1 MNQQI
6 KYRNRYNSPKGI
18 TIVALVVT
26 IVIMLILVGV
36 TATIA
41 INGGLIGTAKDSKE
55 ETRYTQVLAEKEMWE
70 QEERPTERFGI
81 KSETL
86 EDFITRLESEKLLT
100 KKEAEEVRKDG
111 MTTIA
116 KKWLVFGARKIKHK
130 NKKENKTMEKTM
142 KIEGMMCPHCEAT
155 VKKTLEAIDGVELAE
170 VSHEKG
176 SAVLTMSKNVED
188 SVLKKAVEDAGYK
201 VN

>member
-36 TATIA
+36 TVTIA

-81 KSETL
+81 KASTGAATFSSTGTFAGRTIVYGGGIADL
-86 EDFITRLESEKLLT
+86 SGTGNNIGITFSSSNVNVSRDNSSSQSKSKLSIWSL
-100 KKEAEEVRKDG
+100 
-111 MTTIA
+111 
-116 KKWLVFGARKIKHK
+116 L
-130 NKKENKTMEKTM
+130 
-142 KIEGMMCPHCEAT
+142 
-155 VKKTLEAIDGVELAE
+155 
-170 VSHEKG
+170 
-176 SAVLTMSKNVED
+176 
-188 SVLKKAVEDAGYK
+188 
-201 VN
+201 

>member
-6 KYRNRYNSPKGI
+6 KYRNHYNSPKGI
-18 TIVALVVT
+18 TIVALVFT

-36 TATIA
+36 TVTIA

-86 EDFITRLESEKLLT
+86 EDFITRLENEKLLT

-116 KKWLVFGARKIKHK
+116 KKWIVFGARKNVADASLWKYSLD
-130 NKKENKTMEKTM
+130 
-142 KIEGMMCPHCEAT
+142 
-155 VKKTLEAIDGVELAE
+155 KKTNLL
-170 VSHEKG
+170 
-176 SAVLTMSKNVED
+176 
-188 SVLKKAVEDAGYK
+188 
-201 VN
+201 